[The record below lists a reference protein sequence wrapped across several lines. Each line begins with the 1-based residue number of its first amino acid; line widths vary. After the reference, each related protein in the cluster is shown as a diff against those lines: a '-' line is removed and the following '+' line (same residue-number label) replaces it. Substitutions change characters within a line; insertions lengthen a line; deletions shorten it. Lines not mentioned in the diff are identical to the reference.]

1 MNLMK
6 SASRFLKKN
15 GGTILAIGASVGV
28 VLTAIETGKAS
39 IKAEKLIEMNSAEPA
54 YTMKEKVQDCWKFY
68 LPAAALGA
76 GTIACILGSNALN
89 KKQIASLTAGYMAL
103 GKAYQE
109 YRREVAEHV
118 GAEHEKEIYKDAR
131 SVLKEPTSD
140 MVEDKLTKDIT
151 TTYIKTGMKL
161 AKVYAP
167 AIGLGAASLGCMF
180 GSHHIMTKRNATLT
194 AAYIALEQSFNG
206 YKNRVADRFGERVQH
221 ELEQNVKAVEVET
234 KKVDENGVEEVI
246 KEYKD
251 IAEQAD
257 DPCTL
262 IFDETVDTWE
272 RDADLNRNYLLLME
286 SAANKK
292 LRSQGH
298 LFLNE
303 VLTMI
308 GTHGGQSLRT
318 PTGQVVGWVYNPND
332 TSLHNHVDFGL
343 TSFESSDEALKSFL
357 RGEERSVILHF
368 NCDGIKD
375 GLLAIM
381 HDRLYQ
387 MSTFFLKEGYI
398 NTAALK
404 NLEYLYN
411 SYHALGGNG
420 TGTEL
425 YTRAKGLPIKED

>member
-1 MNLMK
+1 MNL
-6 SASRFLKKN
+6 FDL
-15 GGTILAIGASVGV
+15 G
-28 VLTAIETGKAS
+28 
-39 IKAEKLIEMNSAEPA
+39 AEPFDA
-54 YTMKEKVQDCWKFY
+54 AVCIYTFCKVCNLVAD
-68 LPAAALGA
+68 
-76 GTIACILGSNALN
+76 NALYGVFIN
-89 KKQIASLTAGYMAL
+89 
-103 GKAYQE
+103 
-109 YRREVAEHV
+109 V
-118 GAEHEKEIYKDAR
+118 GALCYGDERFAAVMRMMPCVECKTVDDDLELTGMEKIHETKDKVDSGEIQLSEGETYTKED
-131 SVLKEPTSD
+131 
-140 MVEDKLTKDIT
+140 LTKDIT

-368 NCDGIKD
+368 NCDGIIIDK
-375 GLLAIM
+375 I
-381 HDRLYQ
+381 
-387 MSTFFLKEGYI
+387 
-398 NTAALK
+398 
-404 NLEYLYN
+404 
-411 SYHALGGNG
+411 
-420 TGTEL
+420 
-425 YTRAKGLPIKED
+425 

>member
-1 MNLMK
+1 MK
-6 SASRFLKKN
+6 KEEIMTKATQMLSKTAFKLKKASPTIMVVGAAI
-15 GGTILAIGASVGV
+15 GGVTATVLACKATLKAQYILAEHKANVEKIH
-28 VLTAIETGKAS
+28 ETKDKVDSGEIQLS
-39 IKAEKLIEMNSAEPA
+39 EGET
-54 YTMKEKVQDCWKFY
+54 YTKED
-68 LPAAALGA
+68 
-76 GTIACILGSNALN
+76 
-89 KKQIASLTAGYMAL
+89 
-103 GKAYQE
+103 
-109 YRREVAEHV
+109 
-118 GAEHEKEIYKDAR
+118 
-131 SVLKEPTSD
+131 
-140 MVEDKLTKDIT
+140 LTKDIT

-180 GSHHIMTKRNATLT
+180 GSHHIMAKRNAMLT

-368 NCDGIKD
+368 NCDGIIIDK
-375 GLLAIM
+375 I
-381 HDRLYQ
+381 
-387 MSTFFLKEGYI
+387 
-398 NTAALK
+398 
-404 NLEYLYN
+404 
-411 SYHALGGNG
+411 
-420 TGTEL
+420 
-425 YTRAKGLPIKED
+425 